1 MPVSTSKMEHEEHVE
16 ITDNL
21 ELAVREL
28 ILTVESSQPLIDDL
42 EMQVQQLKLK
52 LESQEI
58 HYKKL
63 IEDKDAAYA
72 TKEAA
77 HATELALQLKK
88 SQEDLDYYFLLSRKQ
103 YETIQEGEKLQA
115 RFADLLARIE
125 G

>member
-1 MPVSTSKMEHEEHVE
+1 MSKMEHEEHVE

-21 ELAVREL
+21 ELVLREL
-28 ILTVESSQPLIDDL
+28 ILKVESSQPLIDDL
-42 EMQVQQLKLK
+42 ETQVQQLKLK

-63 IEDKDAAYA
+63 IEE
-72 TKEAA
+72 KEAA
-77 HATELALQLKK
+77 YATELALQLRK